1 MDGDGDN
8 EAATGLIGYSKEN
21 TPQQAGDGDS
31 RINWVAQHK
40 DQGAEDKGYNHTP
53 PSQETIEYSPK
64 EEFFCYGR
72 YDPANNEKKDEI
84 AGLCRYLGSN
94 ECEWI
99 NGGNKQSNTYN
110 GGYRSK
116 GGRPYEPLFHT

>member
-8 EAATGLIGYSKEN
+8 EAAADLIGYSKEN

-31 RINWVAQHK
+31 MTDGVAQHK

-84 AGLCRYLGSN
+84 AGLCG
-94 ECEWI
+94 
-99 NGGNKQSNTYN
+99 
-110 GGYRSK
+110 
-116 GGRPYEPLFHT
+116 